1 MITLPCVV
9 VGAGAREVLIW
20 LFLLFLINVDIK
32 LADKMLQNRENL
44 LIRLSKTSS
53 VEWNLLSQDEL
64 SGVGN

>member
-1 MITLPCVV
+1 M
-9 VGAGAREVLIW
+9 
-20 LFLLFLINVDIK
+20 FLLFLINVDIK
-32 LADKMLQNRENL
+32 LADKMLQNRVK